1 MHHVELQTGKYI
13 LNIRG
18 KKRKKE
24 RKEKIKS
31 SLTFLNNDPEDILGT
46 PTIDALFKLK
56 GFILH

>member
-13 LNIRG
+13 LNI
-18 KKRKKE
+18 KKE
-24 RKEKIKS
+24 RKKKIKS

>member
-1 MHHVELQTGKYI
+1 MLSCNWKIHTGY
-13 LNIRG
+13 
-18 KKRKKE
+18 KKKKKE

>member
-1 MHHVELQTGKYI
+1 MLSCNWKIHTGYK
-13 LNIRG
+13 
-18 KKRKKE
+18 KKE
-24 RKEKIKS
+24 RKKKIKS

>member
-1 MHHVELQTGKYI
+1 MHHVELQTGKYR

-18 KKRKKE
+18 KKRKE
-24 RKEKIKS
+24 RGKIKS
-31 SLTFLNNDPEDILGT
+31 SLTFLNNDPGDILGT

>member
-1 MHHVELQTGKYI
+1 MLSCNWKIHTGY
-13 LNIRG
+13 
-18 KKRKKE
+18 KKKKE